1 MPTMPFHALIRWFLP
16 KEDHFYDFLERQA
29 RVNRDAA
36 GVLASLTTG
45 ADPLVVRDRVQD
57 LEHQGDAIV
66 HEMLESLARTFVTP
80 IDREDLQKL
89 SKRLDDILDYTN
101 AAARAIVLFG
111 VAKPTQPMALLMEK
125 LTQCTDVLTT
135 TMPHLRARNYS
146 AATEGAKQVAKLEK
160 DGDVVF
166 RDAISKLFHDPAI
179 DAKDILRE
187 REVLDDLEKAVNRC
201 EQVADALT
209 GIAVKHA

>member
-1 MPTMPFHALIRWFLP
+1 MPPMPFHALIRWFLP

-29 RVNRDAA
+29 TVARDAA
-36 GVLASLTTG
+36 RVLTSLTTG
-45 ADPLVVRDRVQD
+45 TDPITVRDRVQD

-66 HEMLESLARTFVTP
+66 HEMLEALARTFVTP

-111 VAKPTQPMALLMEK
+111 VEKPTEPMTLLMEK
-125 LTQCTDVLTT
+125 LVQCTEVLTT
-135 TMPHLRARNYS
+135 TLPHLRHHDYN
-146 AATEGAKQVAKLEK
+146 AATDGAKQVAKLEK
-160 DGDVVF
+160 DGDAVF
-166 RDAISKLFHDPAI
+166 RDAISRLFHDPAI

-209 GIAVKHA
+209 VIAVKHA